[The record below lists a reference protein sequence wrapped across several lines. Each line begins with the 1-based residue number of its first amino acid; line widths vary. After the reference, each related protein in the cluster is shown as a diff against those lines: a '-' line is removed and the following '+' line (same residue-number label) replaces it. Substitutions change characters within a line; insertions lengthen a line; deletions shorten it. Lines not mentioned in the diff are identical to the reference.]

1 MKKFVQF
8 CDKYSLRI
16 YLIWSAFFFPG
27 VLIWE
32 WFFLSNYT
40 LKERHIHYIF
50 FIEYTIFL
58 IYHLFEY
65 KHKIGYYRRTT
76 K

>member
-1 MKKFVQF
+1 MKKIIQF
-8 CDKYSLRI
+8 CDKYSFRI
-16 YLIWSAFFFPG
+16 YLIFYAIFYPSI
-27 VLIWE
+27 LIWE
-32 WFFLSNYT
+32 WFFLLNYIP
-40 LKERHIHYIF
+40 KEIHIHYIF
-50 FIEYTIFL
+50 FIEYAIFL